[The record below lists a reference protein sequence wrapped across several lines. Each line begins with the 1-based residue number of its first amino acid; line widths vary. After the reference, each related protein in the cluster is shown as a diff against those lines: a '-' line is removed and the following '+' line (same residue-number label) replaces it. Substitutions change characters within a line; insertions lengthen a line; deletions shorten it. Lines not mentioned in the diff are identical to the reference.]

1 MLQDL
6 KNYKLLLDA
15 IKFSIYNNNVE
26 NRYKYFNVLEHVPKE
41 EKYGN
46 LTLVFMN
53 ILKNKEKENK
63 KRL

>member
-26 NRYKYFNVLEHVPKE
+26 NDMKDNYTNTIYKELLCDNDIK
-41 EKYGN
+41 K
-46 LTLVFMN
+46 M
-53 ILKNKEKENK
+53 ILRNDNNE
-63 KRL
+63 R